1 MIDSIQKFVSQLKI
15 NPKLITY
22 DEAQTKQALI
32 LPLLQFLGWNPF
44 DVDEITPEF
53 PVETKKIDFCL
64 RINNISEFFIEVK
77 KAGEDLERH
86 EKQLLDYSFRAGVS
100 LSALTNG
107 ITWWFYLPT
116 QKGEWQER
124 KFYAIDIL
132 QQDSS
137 DIVSK
142 FIDFL
147 SKENVKNGKAF
158 SNAEKLYKSRRKKE
172 LLNKAI
178 PDAWNKI
185 IHEPDSFLVELLT
198 ETTEKLCGFKPD
210 ELVVYNFL
218 LENKERFS
226 LNLQPIQEISPKN
239 KGRKIA
245 GISTKTRSY
254 YIEQRQLGRKGY
266 EQVEHY
272 IIPVI
277 RLLKSG
283 KEHTEVFHE
292 IANKLDVTYQTVS
305 AQCTRQLKLTTIQFL
320 EYVENGRILNILE
333 NRYPEKIGILKK
345 ELGIFYNRYS

>member
-1 MIDSIQKFVSQLKI
+1 M
-15 NPKLITY
+15 
-22 DEAQTKQALI
+22 
-32 LPLLQFLGWNPF
+32 
-44 DVDEITPEF
+44 PEF

-64 RINNISEFFIEVK
+64 KINNTSEFFIEVK

-100 LSALTNG
+100 LAALTNG
-107 ITWWFYLPT
+107 LTWWFYLPT
-116 QKGEWQER
+116 QKGEWHER
-124 KFYAIDIL
+124 KFYAVDIL

-185 IHEPDSFLVELLT
+185 IREPNSFLVELLT
-198 ETTEKLCGFKPD
+198 ETTEKLCGFRPD
-210 ELVVYNFL
+210 ELVVHNFL
-218 LENKERFS
+218 QGNKERFS
-226 LNLQPIQEISPKN
+226 LNLHQIQEISPPK
-239 KGRKIA
+239 KRRQGA
-245 GISTKTRSY
+245 PTSTRTRSNY
-254 YIEQRQLGRKGY
+254 FEERQLGRKGY

-305 AQCTRQLKLTTIQFL
+305 AQCTRQLKLTTVEFL
-320 EYVENGRILNILE
+320 EYVENGRILNILDT
-333 NRYPEKIGILKK
+333 RYPEKRGILRK
-345 ELGIFYNRYS
+345 ELGIFYSKYS

>member
-1 MIDSIQKFVSQLKI
+1 MIDSIQEFVNQLKV
-15 NPKLITY
+15 NPRLITY

-44 DVDEITPEF
+44 DVEEIMPEF

-100 LSALTNG
+100 LAALTNG
-107 ITWWFYLPT
+107 LTWWFYLPT
-116 QKGEWQER
+116 QKGEWHER

-147 SKENVKNGKAF
+147 SKENVKNGKAL

-172 LLNKAI
+172 LLKKAI

-185 IHEPDSFLVELLT
+185 ICEPDSFLVELLT
-198 ETTEKLCGFKPD
+198 ETTEKLCGLRPD
-210 ELVVYNFL
+210 ELAVHNFL
-218 LENKERFS
+218 QENRKRFS
-226 LNLQPIQEISPKN
+226 LNLHQVKEVLPPRM
-239 KGRKIA
+239 GREGASQRPANIKP
-245 GISTKTRSY
+245 
-254 YIEQRQLGRKGY
+254 RQLGRKGF

-277 RLLKSG
+277 RLLKNG
-283 KEHTEVFHE
+283 MEHTEVFHE

-305 AQCTRQLKLTTIQFL
+305 AQCTRQLKLTTVQFL

-333 NRYPEKIGILKK
+333 TRYPEKRGILRK
-345 ELGIFYNRYS
+345 ELGSFYHKYS